1 MFGLFKKKEIYSKG
15 SLERSPEF
23 QKMILGAFRADD
35 ETEKVICNYEDE
47 QKNTYFFYPLSSY
60 KDGSSVYG
68 AFAIWNKGVDP
79 TSEQLKIIKITN
91 GKIKQILF
99 SCKSQ
104 QLNETDSRRTHFNFQ
119 CVTIK
124 LENAVMQELIQ
135 KIENYAGLLAYKN
148 PPPYVAALRLYE
160 QSSGSPEGHHYLHQ
174 DLFNNIVLVSYSQ
187 FRPKYKD
194 FKQYWSGKMTIET
207 KGGTETINA
216 ITLMQQ
222 YCQHYER
229 DDLLSNHFGQASLT
243 LDTYIEKNY
252 GFNQRV
258 WVEIQR
264 IQKIS
269 DMYTSH
275 GIKIR
280 EVGQRFAPSHP
291 EPTRRVEFFMK
302 DFERYASQVSL

>member
-135 KIENYAGLLAYKN
+135 KIEYN
-148 PPPYVAALRLYE
+148 
-160 QSSGSPEGHHYLHQ
+160 EGY
-174 DLFNNIVLVSYSQ
+174 N
-187 FRPKYKD
+187 
-194 FKQYWSGKMTIET
+194 
-207 KGGTETINA
+207 
-216 ITLMQQ
+216 
-222 YCQHYER
+222 
-229 DDLLSNHFGQASLT
+229 
-243 LDTYIEKNY
+243 
-252 GFNQRV
+252 
-258 WVEIQR
+258 
-264 IQKIS
+264 
-269 DMYTSH
+269 
-275 GIKIR
+275 
-280 EVGQRFAPSHP
+280 
-291 EPTRRVEFFMK
+291 
-302 DFERYASQVSL
+302 